1 MTISLHLEAANV
13 SELQRMCAELAH
25 SGAPAEAIAA
35 TVQTV
40 ADPMAAARAAKA
52 AKKSKVTAEAA
63 TQPVE
68 EMTQTAVSP
77 PAAEASTGAPTSAP
91 TIDDLRAKLR
101 ELSSSEGK
109 GIPAVTAIL
118 NTFKI
123 FKDGK
128 YVDKKVERISD
139 LAPGDY
145 AAAIAK
151 VDAALSQS

>member
-13 SELQRMCAELAH
+13 QELQRMCAELAH
-25 SGAPAEAIAA
+25 SGAPAPIVEVAA
-35 TVQTV
+35 TV
-40 ADPMAAARAAKA
+40 ADPMAKARAVKA
-52 AKKSKVTAEAA
+52 AKNSKSTEAPPSAVADIVEKPAEAA
-63 TQPVE
+63 V
-68 EMTQTAVSP
+68 VSP
-77 PAAEASTGAPTSAP
+77 PATASADAP

-128 YVDKKVERISD
+128 FLDKKVERISD
-139 LAPGDY
+139 LALSDY